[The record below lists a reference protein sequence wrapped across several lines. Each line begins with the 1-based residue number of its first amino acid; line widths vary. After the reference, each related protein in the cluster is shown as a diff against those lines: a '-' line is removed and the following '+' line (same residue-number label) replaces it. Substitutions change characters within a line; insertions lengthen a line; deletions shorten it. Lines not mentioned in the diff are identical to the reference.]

1 MKIERSDRRLLI
13 WAGVFMLLVVL
24 ALTFLSQDE
33 EESGIPSTYSAQ
45 RSGAK
50 AAFLLL
56 QQSGYKVQRW
66 EQPPSNLPADL
77 QSDPSHTVLVLASPF
92 RAPTSDEKNALR
104 TFVDRGGKVLITGA
118 TASLYL
124 SQAETE
130 MEPARLPIAKEYQP
144 QLLTPLT
151 RGGSIQM
158 SPGAYWK
165 GPATTSLAHYS
176 DGDRPI
182 VVSYKAGMGEVIWWA
197 ASTPLTNAA
206 IAKSGNMALL
216 LNSLGNAGDVQIYW
230 DEYFHG
236 EQSSLIR
243 YVGDPPLLFGWLQT
257 LLVFLVLI
265 FTFSRRN
272 GPIHPLPQPSRLSP
286 LEFIS
291 TLGKLYRRANAI
303 HSALAIPYARFRAQ
317 AARQLGINQDVPA
330 ADLARALKNR
340 LRYKDDSLAELLQQI
355 ENALHNPELR
365 EAQALELVQQ
375 LNRHAQGVH
384 AHNPKLNP
392 MERQETD
399 LHANRVPGAHAR
411 TN

>member
-13 WAGVFMLLVVL
+13 WAGVFMLVVIL

-45 RSGAK
+45 RHGAK

-56 QQSGYKVQRW
+56 QQSGYKVRRW
-66 EQPPSNLPADL
+66 EQSPSDLPAD
-77 QSDPSHTVLVLASPF
+77 PAHTVLVLASPF
-92 RAPTSDEKNALR
+92 RAPTRDEKNALQ
-104 TFVDRGGKVLITGA
+104 TYLDRGGKIVATGRS
-118 TASLYL
+118 ASIYL
-124 SQAETE
+124 PQAETE
-130 MEPARLPIAKEYQP
+130 NELVPSPVAKEYQP

-151 RGGSIQM
+151 RGGAIQM
-158 SPGAYWK
+158 SPVAYWK
-165 GPATTSLAHYS
+165 GPATSSLAHYA

-182 VVSYKAGMGEVIWWA
+182 VVSYKAGLGEVIWWG
-197 ASTPLTNAA
+197 ASTPLTNVA
-206 IAKSGNMALL
+206 IAKGGNMALL
-216 LNSLGNAGDVQIYW
+216 LNSLGNADEVQVYW

-236 EQSSLIR
+236 EQSSLIG
-243 YVGDPPLLFGWLQT
+243 YAGDPPLKFGLLQT
-257 LLVFLVLI
+257 LLVFLALI

-286 LEFIS
+286 LEFVS
-291 TLGKLYRRANAI
+291 TLGKLYRRANAV

-317 AARQLGINQDVPA
+317 AARQLGIRQDVPA

-340 LRYKDDSLAELLQQI
+340 MRYKDDSLAELLPQI
-355 ENALHNPELR
+355 ENALHNPELQ

-375 LNRHAQGVH
+375 LNRHAQKL
-384 AHNPKLNP
+384 KLNP

-399 LHANRVPGAHAR
+399 LHANRVPGAYAR

>member
-13 WAGVFMLLVVL
+13 WAGVFMLVVILV
-24 ALTFLSQDE
+24 LTFLSQDE

-45 RSGAK
+45 RHGAK

-56 QQSGYKVQRW
+56 QQSGYTVRRW
-66 EQPPSNLPADL
+66 EQSPSDLPAD
-77 QSDPSHTVLVLASPF
+77 PAHTVLVLASPF
-92 RAPTSDEKNALR
+92 RAPTHDEKNALQ
-104 TFVDRGGKVLITGA
+104 TYLDRGGKIVATGRS
-118 TASLYL
+118 ASIYL
-124 SQAETE
+124 PQAETE
-130 MEPARLPIAKEYQP
+130 NELVPSPIAKEYQP

-151 RGGSIQM
+151 RGGTIQM
-158 SPGAYWK
+158 SPVAYWK
-165 GPATTSLAHYS
+165 GPATSSLAHYA

-182 VVSYKAGMGEVIWWA
+182 VVSYKAGLGEVIWWG

-206 IAKSGNMALL
+206 IAKQGNMALL
-216 LNSLGNAGDVQIYW
+216 LNSLGNADEVEVYW

-236 EQSSLIR
+236 EQSSLSG
-243 YVGDPPLLFGWLQT
+243 YLGTPPIFNGLLQCA
-257 LLVFLVLI
+257 LVFLALI

-286 LEFIS
+286 LEFVS

-317 AARQLGINQDVPA
+317 AARQLGIRQDVPA

-340 LRYKDDSLAELLQQI
+340 MRYRDDSLAELLRQI
-355 ENALHNPELR
+355 ENALHNPELQ
-365 EAQALELVQQ
+365 EAQALELAQQ
-375 LNRHAQGVH
+375 LNRHAQ
-384 AHNPKLNP
+384 NLKLNP
-392 MERQETD
+392 MERQESD
-399 LHANRVPGAHAR
+399 IHANRVPGAYAR

>member
-13 WAGVFMLLVVL
+13 WAGVFILFIIV

-66 EQPPSNLPADL
+66 EQAPSDLPAD
-77 QSDPSHTVLVLASPF
+77 PVHTVLVLASPF
-92 RAPTSDEKNALR
+92 RAPTHDEKNALQ
-104 TFVDRGGKVLITGA
+104 TYVDRGGKILATGRSA
-118 TASLYL
+118 AIYL
-124 SQAETE
+124 PQAEIE
-130 MEPARLPIAKEYQP
+130 NELVPSPVAKEYQP

-151 RGGSIQM
+151 RGGAIQM
-158 SPGAYWK
+158 SPTAYWK
-165 GPATTSLAHYS
+165 GPSTTSLAHYA

-182 VVSYKAGMGEVIWWA
+182 VVSYKAGLGEVIWWG

-216 LNSLGNAGDVQIYW
+216 LNSLGQAGEVRVYW

-236 EQSSLIR
+236 EQSSLIG
-243 YVGDPPLLFGWLQT
+243 YAGDPPLKFGLLQT
-257 LLVFLVLI
+257 LLVFLALI

-286 LEFIS
+286 LEFVS
-291 TLGKLYRRANAI
+291 TLGKLYRRANSV

-355 ENALHNPELR
+355 ENALHDPELQ

-375 LNRHAQGVH
+375 LNRHAQ
-384 AHNPKLNP
+384 NLKLNP

>member
-1 MKIERSDRRLLI
+1 MKIESSDRRLLI
-13 WAGVFMLLVVL
+13 WAGAFMLVVIL

-66 EQPPSNLPADL
+66 EQSPSDLPV
-77 QSDPSHTVLVLASPF
+77 DPAHTVLVLASPF
-92 RAPTSDEKNALR
+92 RAPTSDEKNALQ
-104 TFVDRGGKVLITGA
+104 TYLDRGGKILVTGRN
-118 TASLYL
+118 ASIYL
-124 SQAETE
+124 SQAKTE
-130 MEPARLPIAKEYQP
+130 DELVPSPINKEYQP
-144 QLLTPLT
+144 QLLTPIT
-151 RGGSIQM
+151 RAGAIQM
-158 SPGAYWK
+158 SPVAYWK
-165 GPATTSLAHYS
+165 GLATSSLAHYS
-176 DGDRPI
+176 ADGRPI
-182 VVSYKAGMGEVIWWA
+182 VVSYKAGLGEVIWWG

-206 IAKSGNMALL
+206 IAQSGNLDLL
-216 LNSLGNAGDVQIYW
+216 LNSLGEASDTQVYW

-236 EQSSLIR
+236 EQSSLIG
-243 YVGDPPLLFGWLQT
+243 YAGEPPLKYGLLQT
-257 LLVFLVLI
+257 LLVFLALI

-286 LEFIS
+286 LEFVS
-291 TLGKLYRRANAI
+291 TLGKLYRRANAV

-355 ENALHNPELR
+355 EYALHNPELR

-375 LNRHAQGVH
+375 LNQHAQKL
-384 AHNPKLNP
+384 KLNP

>member
-13 WAGVFMLLVVL
+13 WAGVFMLVVIL
-24 ALTFLSQDE
+24 SLTFLSQDE

-45 RSGAK
+45 RHGAK

-56 QQSGYKVQRW
+56 QQSGYRVQRW
-66 EQPPSNLPADL
+66 EQSPTNLPAD
-77 QSDPSHTVLVLASPF
+77 PAHTVLVLASPF
-92 RAPTSDEKNALR
+92 RAPTRDEKNALQ
-104 TFVDRGGKVLITGA
+104 TFVDRGGKVLVAGRSV
-118 TASLYL
+118 SLYVP
-124 SQAETE
+124 QAETE
-130 MEPARLPIAKEYQP
+130 NEPVLSPVAKEYQP

-151 RGGSIQM
+151 RGGAIQM

-165 GPATTSLAHYS
+165 GLATSSLAHYS

-182 VVSYKAGMGEVIWWA
+182 VVSYKAGLGEVIWWG

-206 IAKSGNMALL
+206 IARSGNMALL
-216 LNSLGNAGDVQIYW
+216 LNSLGQADEVQIYW

-236 EQSSLIR
+236 EQSSLIG
-243 YVGDPPLLFGWLQT
+243 YVGDPPLKFGLLQT
-257 LLVFLVLI
+257 LLVFLALI

-286 LEFIS
+286 LEFVS
-291 TLGKLYRRANAI
+291 TLGKLYRRANAV
-303 HSALAIPYARFRAQ
+303 HSALAIPHARFRAQ
-317 AARQLGINQDVPA
+317 AARQLGIRQDVPA
-330 ADLARALKNR
+330 ADLARALTNR
-340 LRYKDDSLAELLQQI
+340 MRYKDDSLAELLRQI
-355 ENALHNPELR
+355 ENALHNPELQ

-375 LNRHAQGVH
+375 LNQHTH
-384 AHNPKLNP
+384 KLKLNP
-392 MERQETD
+392 TERQETD

>member
-13 WAGVFMLLVVL
+13 WAGVFILVVIL
-24 ALTFLSQDE
+24 ALTFFSQDE

-66 EQPPSNLPADL
+66 EQSPAELPAD
-77 QSDPSHTVLVLASPF
+77 PAHAVLVLASPF
-92 RAPTSDEKNALR
+92 RAPTSDEKNALQ
-104 TFVDRGGKVLITGA
+104 TYLDRGGKVLVTGRS
-118 TASLYL
+118 ASIYVP
-124 SQAETE
+124 QAETE
-130 MEPARLPIAKEYQP
+130 NEPAVSPVAKEYQP

-151 RGGSIQM
+151 RGGAIQM
-158 SPGAYWK
+158 SPVAYWK
-165 GPATTSLAHYS
+165 GPATSSLAHYA

-182 VVSYKAGMGEVIWWA
+182 VVSYKAGLGEVIWWG

-236 EQSSLIR
+236 EQSSLIG
-243 YVGDPPLLFGWLQT
+243 YAGDPPLKFGLLQT
-257 LLVFLVLI
+257 LLVFLALI

-286 LEFIS
+286 LEFVS
-291 TLGKLYRRANAI
+291 TLGKLYRRANAV

-317 AARQLGINQDVPA
+317 AARQLGINQDVPV

-340 LRYKDDSLAELLQQI
+340 LRYKDDSLAELLLQI
-355 ENALHNPELR
+355 ENALHNPELQ

-375 LNRHAQGVH
+375 LNRHAQKL
-384 AHNPKLNP
+384 KLNP

-399 LHANRVPGAHAR
+399 LHANRVPGANAR

>member
-13 WAGVFMLLVVL
+13 WAGVFMLLVIL
-24 ALTFLSQDE
+24 SLTFLSQDE
-33 EESGIPSTYSAQ
+33 EESGVPSTYSAQ

-66 EQPPSNLPADL
+66 EQSPADLPAD
-77 QSDPSHTVLVLASPF
+77 PAHTVLVLASPF
-92 RAPTSDEKNALR
+92 RAPTSDEKNALQ
-104 TFVDRGGKVLITGA
+104 TYLDRGGKILATGRN
-118 TASLYL
+118 ASIYL
-124 SQAETE
+124 PKAETE
-130 MEPARLPIAKEYQP
+130 NELVPSPVAKEYQP

-151 RGGSIQM
+151 RGGAIQM
-158 SPGAYWK
+158 SPTAYWK
-165 GPATTSLAHYS
+165 GPATSSLAHYA

-182 VVSYKAGMGEVIWWA
+182 VVSYKAGLGEVIWWG

-206 IAKSGNMALL
+206 IAKQGNMALL
-216 LNSLGNAGDVQIYW
+216 LNSVGAPGEVQIYW

-236 EQSSLIR
+236 EQSSLIG
-243 YVGDPPLLFGWLQT
+243 YAGDPPLKFGLLQT
-257 LLVFLVLI
+257 LLVFLALI

-286 LEFIS
+286 LEFVS
-291 TLGKLYRRANAI
+291 TLGKLYRRANAV

-340 LRYKDDSLAELLQQI
+340 LRYKDDSLAGLLQQI
-355 ENALHNPELR
+355 ESALHDPELR
-365 EAQALELVQQ
+365 EAQALELSQQ
-375 LNRHAQGVH
+375 LNRHAQ
-384 AHNPKLNP
+384 NLKLNP

>member
-13 WAGVFMLLVVL
+13 WAGVFILFIIV

-66 EQPPSNLPADL
+66 EQSPSDLPAD
-77 QSDPSHTVLVLASPF
+77 PVHTVLVLASPF
-92 RAPTSDEKNALR
+92 RAPTHDEKNALQ
-104 TFVDRGGKVLITGA
+104 TYVDRGGKILATGRSA
-118 TASLYL
+118 AIYL
-124 SQAETE
+124 PQAEIE
-130 MEPARLPIAKEYQP
+130 NELVPSPVAKEYQP

-151 RGGSIQM
+151 RGGAIQM
-158 SPGAYWK
+158 SPTAYWK
-165 GPATTSLAHYS
+165 GPSTTSLAHYA

-182 VVSYKAGMGEVIWWA
+182 VVSYKAGQGEVIWWG

-216 LNSLGNAGDVQIYW
+216 LNSLGQADEVRVYW

-236 EQSSLIR
+236 EQSSLIG
-243 YVGDPPLLFGWLQT
+243 YAGDPPLKFGLLQT
-257 LLVFLVLI
+257 LLVFLALI

-286 LEFIS
+286 LEFVS
-291 TLGKLYRRANAI
+291 TLGKLYRRANAV
-303 HSALAIPYARFRAQ
+303 HSALAIPYTRFRAQ

-340 LRYKDDSLAELLQQI
+340 LRYKDDSLAGLLQRI
-355 ENALHNPELR
+355 EDALHNPELR

-375 LNRHAQGVH
+375 LNRHAQ
-384 AHNPKLNP
+384 NLKLNP

>member
-13 WAGVFMLLVVL
+13 WAGAFMLLLIL

-33 EESGIPSTYSAQ
+33 EESGLPSTYSTQ

-66 EQPPSNLPADL
+66 EQSPAGLP
-77 QSDPSHTVLVLASPF
+77 SDPAHTVLVLASPF
-92 RAPTSDEKNALR
+92 RAPTSDEKNALQ
-104 TFVDRGGKVLITGA
+104 TYLDRGGKVLVTGRSA
-118 TASLYL
+118 GIYVP
-124 SQAETE
+124 QAETE
-130 MEPARLPIAKEYQP
+130 NEPAALPVAKEYQP

-151 RGGSIQM
+151 RGGAIQM
-158 SPGAYWK
+158 SPVAYWK
-165 GPATTSLAHYS
+165 GPATSSLAHYS

-182 VVSYKAGMGEVIWWA
+182 VISYKAGLGEVIWWG

-206 IAKSGNMALL
+206 IANSGNMALL
-216 LNSLGNAGDVQIYW
+216 LNSLGNADDVQVYW

-243 YVGDPPLLFGWLQT
+243 YAGDPPLMFGLLQT
-257 LLVFLVLI
+257 LLVFLALI

-286 LEFIS
+286 LEFVT
-291 TLGKLYRRANAI
+291 TLGKLYRRANAV

-340 LRYKDDSLAELLQQI
+340 LRYKDDSLAELLRQI
-355 ENALHNPELR
+355 ENALHNPELQ

-375 LNRHAQGVH
+375 LNRHAQ
-384 AHNPKLNP
+384 NLKLNP

>member
-13 WAGVFMLLVVL
+13 WAGVFMLLVIL

-66 EQPPSNLPADL
+66 AQSPSDLPAD
-77 QSDPSHTVLVLASPF
+77 PAHTVLVLASPF
-92 RAPTSDEKNALR
+92 RAPTSDEKNALQ
-104 TFVDRGGKVLITGA
+104 TFVDRGGKILITGWSV
-118 TASLYL
+118 SLYL
-124 SQAETE
+124 PQAETE
-130 MEPARLPIAKEYQP
+130 NEPVPSPIAKEYQP
-144 QLLTPLT
+144 QLLTSLT
-151 RGGSIQM
+151 RGGAIQM
-158 SPGAYWK
+158 SPVAYWK
-165 GPATTSLAHYS
+165 GPATSSLAHYS

-182 VVSYKAGMGEVIWWA
+182 VVSYKAGLGEVIWWG

-206 IAKSGNMALL
+206 IANSGNMALL
-216 LNSLGNAGDVQIYW
+216 LNSLGNAGDVQVYW

-236 EQSSLIR
+236 EQSSLIG
-243 YVGDPPLLFGWLQT
+243 YAGDPPLMFGLLQI
-257 LLVFLVLI
+257 LLVFLALI

-286 LEFIS
+286 LEFVS
-291 TLGKLYRRANAI
+291 TLGKLYRRANAV
-303 HSALAIPYARFRAQ
+303 HSALAIPYTRFRAQ
-317 AARQLGINQDVPA
+317 AARQLGISQDVPA

-340 LRYKDDSLAELLQQI
+340 LRYKDDSLAKLLQQI

-365 EAQALELVQQ
+365 EAQALELAQQ
-375 LNRHAQGVH
+375 LNRHAQDL
-384 AHNPKLNP
+384 KLNP

>member
-13 WAGVFMLLVVL
+13 WAGVFMLLVIL
-24 ALTFLSQDE
+24 SLTFLSQDE
-33 EESGIPSTYSAQ
+33 EESGVPSTYSAQ

-66 EQPPSNLPADL
+66 EQSPADLPAD
-77 QSDPSHTVLVLASPF
+77 PAHTVLVLASPF
-92 RAPTSDEKNALR
+92 RAPTSDEKNALQ
-104 TFVDRGGKVLITGA
+104 TYLDRGGKVLATGRN
-118 TASLYL
+118 ASIYL
-124 SQAETE
+124 PKAETE
-130 MEPARLPIAKEYQP
+130 NELVPSPVAKEYQP

-151 RGGSIQM
+151 RGGAIQM
-158 SPGAYWK
+158 SPVAYWK
-165 GPATTSLAHYS
+165 GHATRSLAHYA

-182 VVSYKAGMGEVIWWA
+182 VVSYKAGLGEVIWWG

-206 IAKSGNMALL
+206 IAKQGNMALL
-216 LNSLGNAGDVQIYW
+216 LNSLGAPGEAQIYW

-236 EQSSLIR
+236 EQSSLIG
-243 YVGDPPLLFGWLQT
+243 YAGDPPLKFGLLQT
-257 LLVFLVLI
+257 LLVFLALI

-286 LEFIS
+286 LEFVS
-291 TLGKLYRRANAI
+291 TLGKLYRRANAV

-340 LRYKDDSLAELLQQI
+340 LRYKDDSLAELLRQI
-355 ENALHNPELR
+355 ENALRDPELR

-375 LNRHAQGVH
+375 LNRHAQ
-384 AHNPKLNP
+384 NLKLNP

>member
-13 WAGVFMLLVVL
+13 WAGVFMLLVIL

-66 EQPPSNLPADL
+66 EQSPSDLPADL
-77 QSDPSHTVLVLASPF
+77 QADPSHTVLVLASPF
-92 RAPTSDEKNALR
+92 RAPTSDEKNALQ
-104 TFVDRGGKVLITGA
+104 TFVDRGGKILATGRN
-118 TASLYL
+118 ASIYVP
-124 SQAETE
+124 QVETE
-130 MEPARLPIAKEYQP
+130 IEPVPSPIAKEYQP

-151 RGGSIQM
+151 RGGAIQM
-158 SPGAYWK
+158 SPVAYWK
-165 GPATTSLAHYS
+165 GPATSSLAHYS

-182 VVSYKAGMGEVIWWA
+182 VVSYKAGLGEVVWWG

-206 IAKSGNMALL
+206 IAKQGNMALL
-216 LNSLGNAGDVQIYW
+216 LNSLGNADDVQVYW

-236 EQSSLIR
+236 EQSSLLG
-243 YVGDPPLLFGWLQT
+243 YAGDPPLKFGLLQT
-257 LLVFLVLI
+257 LLVFLALI

-291 TLGKLYRRANAI
+291 TLGKLYRRANAV

-317 AARQLGINQDVPA
+317 AARQLGIRQDVPA

-340 LRYKDDSLAELLQQI
+340 LRYKDDSLAELLRQI

-365 EAQALELVQQ
+365 ETQALELAQQ
-375 LNRHAQGVH
+375 LNRHAQDLH
-384 AHNPKLNP
+384 SQNLKLNP

>member
-13 WAGVFMLLVVL
+13 WAGVFMLVVIL

-33 EESGIPSTYSAQ
+33 EEPAIPSTYSAQ

-66 EQPPSNLPADL
+66 EQSPSDLPR
-77 QSDPSHTVLVLASPF
+77 DPAHTVLVLASPF
-92 RAPTSDEKNALR
+92 RAPTSDEKNALQ
-104 TFVDRGGKVLITGA
+104 TYLDHGGKVLATGRS
-118 TASLYL
+118 ASIYL
-124 SQAETE
+124 PHAETE
-130 MEPARLPIAKEYQP
+130 NELVPSPVAKEYQP

-151 RGGSIQM
+151 RGGAIQM
-158 SPGAYWK
+158 SPAAYWK
-165 GPATTSLAHYS
+165 GPATSSLAHYS
-176 DGDRPI
+176 ADGRPI
-182 VVSYKAGMGEVIWWA
+182 VVSYKAGLGEVVWWG

-216 LNSLGNAGDVQIYW
+216 LNSLGPAGDVQIYW

-236 EQSSLIR
+236 EQSSLIG
-243 YVGDPPLLFGWLQT
+243 YAGDPPLKFGLLQT
-257 LLVFLVLI
+257 LLVFLALI

-286 LEFIS
+286 LEFVS
-291 TLGKLYRRANAI
+291 TLGKLYRRANAV

-375 LNRHAQGVH
+375 LNRHAQ
-384 AHNPKLNP
+384 NLKLNP

>member
-1 MKIERSDRRLLI
+1 MI
-13 WAGVFMLLVVL
+13 L

-33 EESGIPSTYSAQ
+33 EESGIPSTYSTQ

-66 EQPPSNLPADL
+66 EQSPAELPAD
-77 QSDPSHTVLVLASPF
+77 PAHTVLVLASPF
-92 RAPTSDEKNALR
+92 RGPTRDEKDALQ
-104 TFVDRGGKVLITGA
+104 TFVDRGGKILATGRN
-118 TASLYL
+118 ASIYL
-124 SQAETE
+124 PQAETE
-130 MEPARLPIAKEYQP
+130 NELVPSPVTKEYQP

-151 RGGSIQM
+151 RGGAIQM
-158 SPGAYWK
+158 SPVAYWK
-165 GPATTSLAHYS
+165 GSATSSLAHYA

-182 VVSYKAGMGEVIWWA
+182 VVSYKAGLGEMIWWG
-197 ASTPLTNAA
+197 ASTPLTNTA

-216 LNSLGNAGDVQIYW
+216 LNSLGQPGEAQIYW

-236 EQSSLIR
+236 EQSSLIG
-243 YVGDPPLLFGWLQT
+243 YVGDPPLKFGLLQT
-257 LLVFLVLI
+257 LLVFLALI

-286 LEFIS
+286 LEFVS
-291 TLGKLYRRANAI
+291 TLGKLYRRANAV
-303 HSALAIPYARFRAQ
+303 HSALAIPYARFRMQ

-330 ADLARALKNR
+330 SELARAVKNR
-340 LRYKDDSLAELLQQI
+340 LRYKDDSLAGLLQRI
-355 ENALHNPELR
+355 ENALRDPELR
-365 EAQALELVQQ
+365 EAQALELAQQ
-375 LNRHAQGVH
+375 LNRHAQGFH
-384 AHNPKLNP
+384 AQNPKLNP

>member
-13 WAGVFMLLVVL
+13 WAGVFMLVVIL
-24 ALTFLSQDE
+24 ALTFFSQDE

-66 EQPPSNLPADL
+66 EQSPTNLP
-77 QSDPSHTVLVLASPF
+77 SDPTHTVLVLASPF
-92 RAPTSDEKNALR
+92 RAPTSDEKNALQ
-104 TFVDRGGKVLITGA
+104 TYLDRGGKVLVTGRSV
-118 TASLYL
+118 SLYVP
-124 SQAETE
+124 QAETE
-130 MEPARLPIAKEYQP
+130 NEPVPSPVSKEYQP

-151 RGGSIQM
+151 RGGAIQM

-165 GPATTSLAHYS
+165 GPATSSLAHYS

-182 VVSYKAGMGEVIWWA
+182 VVSYKAGLGEVIWWG
-197 ASTPLTNAA
+197 ASTPLTNTA

-216 LNSLGNAGDVQIYW
+216 LNSLGNAGEVQIYW

-236 EQSSLIR
+236 EQSSLIG
-243 YVGDPPLLFGWLQT
+243 YVGDPPLKFGLLQT
-257 LLVFLVLI
+257 LLVFLALI

-286 LEFIS
+286 LEFVS
-291 TLGKLYRRANAI
+291 TLGKLYRRANAV

-317 AARQLGINQDVPA
+317 AARQLGIRPDVPA
-330 ADLARALKNR
+330 DDLARALKNR
-340 LRYKDDSLAELLQQI
+340 MRYKDDSLAELLRQI
-355 ENALHNPELR
+355 ENALHNPELQ

-375 LNRHAQGVH
+375 LNQH
-384 AHNPKLNP
+384 AHKLKLNP
-392 MERQETD
+392 AERQETD